1 MEQKPSQKIQLEI
14 DSDQAFD
21 YINGKSTI
29 YFLKDYL
36 NMIHHEVEMSQLY
49 TYNQLTNKE
58 IQTTKA
64 STVLATNQSM
74 PYFKKESEK

>member
-1 MEQKPSQKIQLEI
+1 
-14 DSDQAFD
+14 
-21 YINGKSTI
+21 
-29 YFLKDYL
+29 
-36 NMIHHEVEMSQLY
+36 MIHHEVEMSQLY